1 MGVVFITFK
10 STKGYP
16 LTILGKVIKIVNNM
30 DKLGISMVDFFLDQ
44 LRGN

>member
-16 LTILGKVIKIVNNM
+16 LTIFSKVIEIINNM
-30 DKLGISMVDFFLDQ
+30 DKLGIIMVDFFLDQ